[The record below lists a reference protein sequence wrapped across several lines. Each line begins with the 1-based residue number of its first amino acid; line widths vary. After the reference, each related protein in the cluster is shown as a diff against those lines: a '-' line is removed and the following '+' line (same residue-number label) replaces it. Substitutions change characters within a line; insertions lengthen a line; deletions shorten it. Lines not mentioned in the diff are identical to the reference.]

1 VSTTGLTVPGG
12 YPQELVLIS
21 RELGK
26 VPADR
31 GVAMARRLTRQGFVV
46 GACLL
51 TFLGTACTP
60 SDPATP
66 TPSSTAPVASPTPA
80 ENDQERE
87 QRLAYEA
94 AETSYREFR
103 AEYYEVLGRGGSKS
117 ATSKMK
123 ATAGGP
129 YLKEAT
135 EVVQAYRGLHNR
147 SSGRLQISRV
157 RGNGYTPT
165 DLILSACE
173 DSTKIAYLNSKG
185 KVTGHGELRVVE
197 LTVRRVSGSWHI
209 WSGSGKKVSACE
221 D

>member
-1 VSTTGLTVPGG
+1 
-12 YPQELVLIS
+12 VLIS

-31 GVAMARRLTRQGFVV
+31 GVAMARRLTTQGFVV

-103 AEYYEVLGRGGSKS
+103 AEYYRVLQAGGAKT
-117 ATSKMK
+117 ATPKMK
-123 ATAGGP
+123 ATSAGP
-129 YLKEAT
+129 YLKEAV
-135 EVVQAYRGLHNR
+135 EVVQAYKGLRRR
-147 SSGRLQISRV
+147 STGSLRIVYLH
-157 RGNGYTPT
+157 GNGYSPSEVALT
-165 DLILSACE
+165 ACE
-173 DSTKIAYLNSKG
+173 DSTGLKSFDSKG
-185 KVTGHGELRVVE
+185 KLIGRGEFRRIDVSIRQVHGAWKV
-197 LTVRRVSGSWHI
+197 
-209 WSGSGKKVSACE
+209 WSGTGEKVSSCA
-221 D
+221 